1 MLRIKTCVSDASF
14 VSGYRFSDTI
24 KLFGVKRPFRGWAI
38 QAREKHMSIARLG
51 KMLATWAVLA
61 AAFLVVSASAESKA
75 RIVRLSEVQ
84 GTVQIDR
91 AAGDGFDKAFINLPV
106 IEGSRLKT
114 GKDGRAE
121 VEFEDG
127 SALRLAPDSEIDFIR
142 LALGDDGQKLSTV
155 QLVSGTVYADLHPKK
170 AGEKKTD
177 QFLLNFARE
186 SVSMPEAA
194 HFRVELADAT
204 ATLAVFKG
212 KLSATTPSGQF
223 DLAEKHGATIDLA
236 NNDLAK
242 NDLAKD
248 DVANG
253 GPAKKDTFVVAKN
266 YEVDP
271 SDAWDRQQTDY
282 HDRYAYAG
290 GSSISSPYGY
300 GMSDLNYYGNFMM
313 VPGYGNVW
321 QPYFIGA
328 NWSPFQDGGWAFYPG
343 AGYMWVSGY
352 PWGWMPYNYGNW
364 AFAPGFG
371 WVWQPGYY
379 NPWYGIGIPPVVN
392 PPVRTKVPTPPVSG
406 HQTVTV
412 GLGLA
417 ANPATGAPRRL
428 TINPGSASFGVSR
441 GSVRHLARLSK
452 TMTLTSRPVVVA
464 TSRPVSTTAPTTGF
478 GTSSSPTRGG
488 TSTGT
493 APTASPHRSAAPP
506 RPH

>member
-1 MLRIKTCVSDASF
+1 
-14 VSGYRFSDTI
+14 
-24 KLFGVKRPFRGWAI
+24 
-38 QAREKHMSIARLG
+38 MSIARLG
-51 KMLATWAVLA
+51 KMLGMWAVLA

-91 AAGDGFDKAFINLPV
+91 ATGDGFDKAFINLPV

-127 SALRLAPDSEIDFIR
+127 SALRLAPDSEVDFTR

-155 QLVSGTVYADLHPKK
+155 QLASGTLYANLHPKK
-170 AGEKKTD
+170 SAKKSD
-177 QFLLNFARE
+177 EFLLNFARE
-186 SVSMPEAA
+186 SVTVSESA

-223 DLAEKHGATIDLA
+223 ELAEKHTATIDLA
-236 NNDLAK
+236 
-242 NDLAKD
+242 KD
-248 DVANG
+248 GADG
-253 GPAKKDTFVVAKN
+253 DPARKDTFEIAKN
-266 YEVDP
+266 YEAEP

-282 HDRYAYAG
+282 HDRYATAG
-290 GSSISSPYGY
+290 GSSINSPYGY
-300 GMSDLNYYGNFMM
+300 GMSDLNYYGSFMSL
-313 VPGYGNVW
+313 PGYGNVW

-364 AFAPGFG
+364 AFVPGFG
-371 WVWQPGYY
+371 WVWQPGYW
-379 NPWYGIGIPPVVN
+379 NPWYGVPQVVN
-392 PPVRTKVPTPPVSG
+392 PPVRTKVPTPPVRG
-406 HQTVTV
+406 HQTQMV

-417 ANPATGAPRRL
+417 ANPAPGAPRRL
-428 TINPGSASFGVSR
+428 TINPGSAGFGVPR
-441 GSVRHLARLSK
+441 GSVSHLDRLAK
-452 TMTLTSRPVVVA
+452 TMDRTSRPVVVA
-464 TSRPVSTTAPTTGF
+464 TAPPVSSTASTTGF
-478 GTSSSPTRGG
+478 GTSSGSGTTR
-488 TSTGT
+488 
-493 APTASPHRSAAPP
+493 
-506 RPH
+506 